1 MHVSMVRLYRPE
13 IYRLKAE
20 EGRRCCG
27 VETGLIALFCC
38 VDDSAKAQIIAREL
52 RSPDLPR
59 QHVLRLVDKH
69 RKIADENQRRQ
80 NRCIVRCIYRGRQ
93 IWDFVGQPPTTRA
106 CTFPYE
112 GVEVEFSQLIFQLEA
127 DNLDGMNIEAFVAIQ
142 DPYVTGIERSLT
154 TLLQIGDSPD
164 PYGDVLQE
172 TDNVA
177 GCPLW
182 VSSENWALGGFMTTA
197 MARHIRQRW
206 PA

>member
-80 NRCIVRCIYRGRQ
+80 IAVL
-93 IWDFVGQPPTTRA
+93 F
-106 CTFPYE
+106 
-112 GVEVEFSQLIFQLEA
+112 GVSIEA
-127 DNLDGMNIEAFVAIQ
+127 DKSGILLDNLLRHEHVRFLMKG
-142 DPYVTGIERSLT
+142 LK
-154 TLLQIGDSPD
+154 
-164 PYGDVLQE
+164 
-172 TDNVA
+172 
-177 GCPLW
+177 
-182 VSSENWALGGFMTTA
+182 SSSAS
-197 MARHIRQRW
+197 
-206 PA
+206 